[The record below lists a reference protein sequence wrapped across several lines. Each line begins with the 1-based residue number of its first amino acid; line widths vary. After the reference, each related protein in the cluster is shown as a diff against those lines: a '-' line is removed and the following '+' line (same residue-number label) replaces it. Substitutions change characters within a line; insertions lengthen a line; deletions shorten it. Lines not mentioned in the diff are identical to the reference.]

1 MKELNW
7 VKELN
12 ESYLQEISSAPDNMS
27 LYMSKLKQKLISS
40 VPNSEEHIHSFVKTH
55 IEPMMTPLHHMRI
68 NAATTDE
75 LDTFS
80 SHTADNHKK
89 KFFQYVVGGGDKP
102 QSEDSNEDSE

>member
-1 MKELNW
+1 
-7 VKELN
+7 
-12 ESYLQEISSAPDNMS
+12 
-27 LYMSKLKQKLISS
+27 
-40 VPNSEEHIHSFVKTH
+40 
-55 IEPMMTPLHHMRI
+55 MMTPLHHMRI

-102 QSEDSNEDSE
+102 QSEANRGE